1 MTSTFTADVYQN
13 AYLPE
18 GSLEV
23 HAIMTVTAP
32 SEAIALSNK
41 RETPLL
47 FGIICD
53 VSGSMNG
60 GKIVAARQALVQ
72 AIELLP
78 NNASFFIVLGS
89 SKSHLLVPTT
99 RASTE
104 NKARAI
110 EQAKK
115 INAQG
120 GTVISTWLQA
130 ALEEFNKQPQAIA
143 QALLLTDGQN
153 DTSDHDQLAK
163 ALDRCEEKFQCDC
176 RGVGTNWNVK
186 ELQKIGTR
194 LLGSTDIIPEAEDM
208 AADFQNILGQALN
221 KSIREVR
228 LRLWS
233 PRGATVMYCKQVSP
247 EILDLTDR
255 ATPVNPQTQDF
266 PTGAWGSDES
276 RDFHFCIRVKPGQVG
291 DEMLAGRASLL
302 DVVNGV
308 ENNIAE
314 AKILA
319 IWTDDEVRSAKIN
332 PQVAH
337 YTGQAELSEVI
348 QSGLAARDRNQFD
361 VATAK
366 LGRAVQ
372 LAHASG
378 NESTAKLLR
387 KIVDVEDAET
397 GTVKLKR
404 SVEKADAMA
413 LETRSVKTT
422 RIQKHR

>member
-41 RETPLL
+41 AETPLL
-47 FGIICD
+47 FGMICD